1 MNRTTN
7 WSLQW
12 TLITRQTFS
21 FGGLNIFT
29 PVTLYTRSI
38 LIISNE
44 PLCVAPSD
52 VCDKYVLG
60 SRTGTAQIVLVA
72 HSIYSH
78 YCRVMTGHPRDIDA
92 VIDRLATSVH
102 CTVIHFTRPFLATP
116 NFFILAT
123 PMACDVKSSLLV
135 LCWTTYIPTVNVAI

>member
-29 PVTLYTRSI
+29 PVILNTRSI

-44 PLCVAPSD
+44 PLCVPPSGH
-52 VCDKYVLG
+52 VRDKYVLG

-78 YCRVMTGHPRDIDA
+78 YCRVMTDHPRGIDA

-123 PMACDVKSSLLV
+123 PMAYVTLNLLC
-135 LCWTTYIPTVNVAI
+135 LSMLNYLYTDS